1 MARQLAGKGE
11 DQVSDEEAANTKKL
25 KSGKIQVMALLDG
38 AGGNRQK
45 IWLKVTVRPLYSV
58 LCGLQFSLRCS
69 LWGDWEEG
77 IEER

>member
-11 DQVSDEEAANTKKL
+11 DQVADEEAANTKKL

-45 IWLKVTVRPLYSV
+45 IWLKVGP
-58 LCGLQFSLRCS
+58 C
-69 LWGDWEEG
+69 LWLWNCRINLFEG
-77 IEER
+77 EVGGEA